1 MTDYGRLYAASRERV
16 SALVRDL
23 DEQRAG
29 STVAACPSWSVHDVV
44 AHLAGTVTDVLAGRL
59 EGVGSDAWTARQ
71 VEARRGAPIR
81 DLVDEWGGGS
91 PQFEDGL
98 RAIGPPLASVAISDQ
113 FQHEQDIRGALD
125 ERGGRDHDVLLVTI
139 DAYLPGLAIRIGEA
153 KLPALRMSAGAHHFE
168 AGEGT
173 PGATV
178 TAEPFEL
185 ARLLG
190 GRRTPDEIR
199 ALSWEGDSQQYAPL
213 MSAYGIP
220 REPLG
225 ER

>member
-1 MTDYGRLYAASRERV
+1 MTDYGLLYAASRERV

-71 VEARRGAPIR
+71 VEARRGVPIR

-125 ERGGRDHDVLLVTI
+125 EQGGRDHDVLLVTI

-153 KLPALRMSAGAHHFE
+153 SRAAHERRSTPLRGRRGDTGRNGHGRAVRARAPARWPAH
-168 AGEGT
+168 ARRDT
-173 PGATV
+173 R
-178 TAEPFEL
+178 AE
-185 ARLLG
+185 LG
-190 GRRTPDEIR
+190 G
-199 ALSWEGDSQQYAPL
+199 
-213 MSAYGIP
+213 
-220 REPLG
+220 
-225 ER
+225 